1 LNINL
6 LYGIRFYTVIF
17 IDAKDDDEKF
27 QVEKRIVYY
36 TEDINGFTSASLG
49 EIQQDQLNQSYN
61 SIIFRGNKK
70 IEVVELREKEQNII
84 HDNILDPLLEALNN

>member
-1 LNINL
+1 
-6 LYGIRFYTVIF
+6 
-17 IDAKDDDEKF
+17 
-27 QVEKRIVYY
+27 
-36 TEDINGFTSASLG
+36 LG